1 MRAAYI
7 GLACVGTLGLAA
19 LVGLH
24 ASPSAA
30 DYEARFQIVPQDN
43 GGSVWLLNTMT
54 GELGCVWPRC
64 RAPRFA
70 AGRLRCRAPARRAGR
85 GSRLVNDR
93 VGFLW
98 HPWRLCGADRSAG
111 EGTLAPEAH

>member
-7 GLACVGTLGLAA
+7 GLACVGTFGLAA

-30 DYEARFQIVPQDN
+30 DYEVRFQIVPQDN

-54 GELGCVWPRC
+54 GEL
-64 RAPRFA
+64 
-70 AGRLRCRAPARRAGR
+70 
-85 GSRLVNDR
+85 
-93 VGFLW
+93 
-98 HPWRLCGADRSAG
+98 RLCVAAMSGTPLCGRTAQMQGAG
-111 EGTLAPEAH
+111 